1 MRKNI
6 NVMTHPIGVFNR
18 YKTTRSPDVERLKG
32 PQHAGNG
39 QVRKDHLFKKSALV
53 RCAMVTTRNLK
64 EISTSQPVGGN
75 RQALDFYSSNSSG
88 DYKKTRLAK
97 LQHAAEGFAPTA
109 QSDQSQRNSG
119 LPNPG
124 NWHGNGGSIVERPKK
139 GSLEG
144 NQPKTLENSQVGQ
157 QGTPENVNQKG
168 HPFYV
173 GMGSWTGKYSSLFQ
187 TNLYK
192 IAYEKIKSKPGNMT
206 SGTDSETLDGISNEW
221 IHQIIRKMK
230 DRSFQ
235 FKPAVRKFIPKP
247 NGKLRPLGIPTPKD
261 KVVQEA
267 FRSIIEPL
275 FEGKFMESSHGF
287 RPNRSPHTALKQIR
301 GWSGVTWMIEGDI
314 KGYFDNI
321 NHHTLANLLEQE
333 IKDKNLIALYWKLV
347 NAGYVNNGHKEPHTL
362 TGVPQGGVL
371 SPFLSNVYLHPFDL
385 FMAKLKKEHTTPGRL
400 SKANPEYE
408 KRRKAENRLRQRK
421 DLNPDEL
428 SKLKNLEN
436 ERCRTPSV
444 RRIGSRLYYCR
455 FADDWVIGIT
465 GNKELAERVKNRA
478 EEFLRTEL
486 KIELNQEKTKITHMV
501 SDAALFLGTEIKRR
515 GPKYNESMRTKIGGK
530 MIRKQSSRTVLTAPI
545 HRLVTKLKDQGY
557 CDSEGKPKAITKW
570 IYLRPEGIIS
580 RYNAVLRGILNYY
593 SFVENR
599 NLLQRIIWILRFSAC
614 FTLARKWNISPAKVF
629 KKLGSKLTI
638 KDERNKALTSLDIPP
653 SLARTPNRFMIAS
666 EVKFDPFKVK
676 LFDVRSQS
684 VLDKPCRICGTVEK
698 VEMHHVKHIRKGTT
712 KGFTQVMAQLN
723 RKQIPVCRS
732 CHKLI
737 HEGKYDGI
745 TLKELK

>member
-1 MRKNI
+1 
-6 NVMTHPIGVFNR
+6 MTHPIGVFGR

-53 RCAMVTTRNLK
+53 RCAMVTTRNPK

-97 LQHAAEGFAPTA
+97 LQQAVEGFAPTA

-124 NWHGNGGSIVERPKK
+124 NWHGNGGSIVGRKK
-139 GSLEG
+139 QKVSSKG
-144 NQPKTLENSQVGQ
+144 NQPKISRISQVGQ
-157 QGTPENVNQKG
+157 LGTPGENKRKRDLLDVEI
-168 HPFYV
+168 
-173 GMGSWTGKYSSLFQ
+173 GSWIGKYSSLFQ
-187 TNLYK
+187 ADLYK

-206 SGTDSETLDGISNEW
+206 PGEDGETLDGMSNEW
-221 IHQIIRKMK
+221 IQGTIRKMK

-235 FKPAVRKFIPKP
+235 FKPAVRKLIPKP

-267 FRSIIEPL
+267 VRTIIEPL
-275 FEGKFMESSHGF
+275 FESRFKDSSHGF

-301 GWSGVTWMIEGDI
+301 GWSGITWMIEGDI
-314 KGYFDNI
+314 KSYFDNI
-321 NHHTLANLLEQE
+321 DHYVLANLLERE
-333 IKDKNLIALYWKLV
+333 IKDQNLIALYWKLV
-347 NAGYVNNGHKEPHTL
+347 KAGYVNNGHREPHSL

-371 SPFLSNVYLHPFDL
+371 SPLLSNVYLHPFDVY
-385 FMAKLKKEHTTPGRL
+385 MEKLKKEYTTAGRL
-400 SKANPEYE
+400 SKVNPKYNKIRLAE
-408 KRRKAENRLRQRK
+408 KRLRQRK
-421 DLNPDEL
+421 DLNPQEL
-428 SKLKNLEN
+428 SELKSLTD
-436 ERCRTPSV
+436 ERCQTPSIQ
-444 RRIGSRLYYCR
+444 RIGTRLYYCR

-465 GNKELAERVKNRA
+465 GNKELAERVQNLA

-486 KIELNQEKTKITHMV
+486 KIELNRKKTKVTHLV
-501 SDAALFLGTEIKRR
+501 SDKALFLGTEIGRR
-515 GPKYNESMRTKIGGK
+515 GPKYNESMRTRIGGK
-530 MIRKQSSRTVLTAPI
+530 IIRKQSSRTVLTAPI
-545 HRLVTKLKDQGY
+545 NKLVSKLQDQGY
-557 CDSEGKPKAITKW
+557 CDNAGKPKAITKW
-570 IYLRPEGIIS
+570 IYLRPENIIS

-599 NLLQRIIWILRFSAC
+599 NLLQRIVWILRFSAC
-614 FTLARKWNISPAKVF
+614 FTLSRKWNISPTKVF
-629 KKLGSKLTI
+629 KKLGSQLTI
-638 KDERNKALTSLDIPP
+638 KGEKNEVVISLDIPV
-653 SLARTPNRFMIAS
+653 SLARTPNRFMISSDA
-666 EVKFDPFKVK
+666 KFDPYKVK
-676 LFDVRSQS
+676 LYDVRSQS
-684 VLDKPCRICGTVEK
+684 VLDKPCLLCGTVEK
-698 VEMHHVKHIRKGTT
+698 VEMHHVKHIRKGPV

-745 TLKELK
+745 SLKRDPK